1 MTRYFNIL
9 RIFWSASI
17 SAEMEYRVN
26 FLMAALSSVMTLAG
40 TALMLFLFYRSGY
53 QMGGWPWRDALAVVG
68 MFTILEGT
76 QSTFM
81 TPNRTRVTEHVREG
95 TLDFVLLKP
104 IDSQFWLSVRS
115 ISLWG
120 VPNIVMGLAIVA
132 YALVTRDT
140 PPLHTPPPPGS
151 VGAVTGISGAGIPG
165 ADVLLAGAALLLGVL
180 ILYSLGYLLSTLTI
194 WYIKLYN
201 ITMAMQALV
210 ETGRYPITAYP
221 AAYQVFFT
229 FVLPVAFM
237 TTVPA
242 QFVTGRGGAGWL
254 LGAAVVAGVCLTASI
269 AFWRF
274 ALRYYTSASS

>member
-1 MTRYFNIL
+1 MNRYLNIL
-9 RIFWSASI
+9 RIFWSASV

-26 FLMAALSSVMTLAG
+26 FLMAAISSVMTLAG
-40 TALMLFLFYRSGY
+40 TVLMLFLFYRTGY
-53 QMGGWPWRDALAVVG
+53 EMGGWPWRDALAVVG
-68 MFTILEGT
+68 VFTFLEGM

-95 TLDFVLLKP
+95 TLDFILLKP
-104 IDSQFWLSVRS
+104 VNSQFWLSVRT

-120 VPNIVMGLAIVA
+120 TPNILMGLVILI
-132 YALVTRDT
+132 YALVTRET
-140 PPLHTPPPPGS
+140 QPQF
-151 VGAVTGISGAGIPG
+151 TG
-165 ADVLLAGAALLLGVL
+165 VLIGCAALLLGVL
-180 ILYSLGYLLSTLTI
+180 MLYSLGYLLCTVSI

-242 QFVTGRGGAGWL
+242 QLMTGRGGAGWL
-254 LGAAVVAGVCLTASI
+254 LGAAVVAGVCLVASI

>member
-1 MTRYFNIL
+1 MNRYLNTL

-17 SAEMEYRVN
+17 SAEMEYRAN
-26 FLMAALSSVMTLAG
+26 FVMAALSSLMSLGG
-40 TALMLFLFYRSGY
+40 TVIMLYLFYRTGY
-53 QMGGWPWRDALAVVG
+53 EMGGWPWRDALAVVG
-68 MFTILEGT
+68 VFTFLEGM

-95 TLDFVLLKP
+95 TLDFVLIKP
-104 IDSQFWLSVRS
+104 INSQFWLSVRT

-120 VPNIVMGLAIVA
+120 IPNIFLGLAIVG
-132 YALVTRDT
+132 YGLITRET
-140 PPLHTPPPPGS
+140 PPTAG
-151 VGAVTGISGAGIPG
+151 GIFFGT
-165 ADVLLAGAALLLGVL
+165 AALLLGVL
-180 ILYSLGYLLSTLTI
+180 MLYSLGYLLSTISI

-221 AAYQVFFT
+221 AAYQTFFT

-242 QFVTGRGGAGWL
+242 QLMTARGGTGWL
-254 LGAAVVAGVCLTASI
+254 LGAVVVAALLLTLSI

>member
-1 MTRYFNIL
+1 MKRYFNTL

-17 SAEMEYRVN
+17 SAEMEYRMN
-26 FLMAALSSVMTLAG
+26 FVMAALSSLMTLAG
-40 TALMLFLFYRSGY
+40 TVLMLFLFYRTGY
-53 QMGGWPWRDALAVVG
+53 EMGGWHWRDALAVVG
-68 MFTILEGT
+68 IFTFLEGM
-76 QSTFM
+76 QATFM
-81 TPNRTRVTEHVREG
+81 APNRTRVTEHVREG

-104 IDSQFWLSVRS
+104 IDSQFWLSVRTV
-115 ISLWG
+115 SLWG
-120 VPNIVMGLAIVA
+120 VPNILMGLAILG
-132 YALVTRDT
+132 YALITRET
-140 PPLHTPPPPGS
+140 LPT
-151 VGAVTGISGAGIPG
+151 VGG
-165 ADVLLAGAALLLGVL
+165 LLLGTLALVL
-180 ILYSLGYLLSTLTI
+180 GVLMLYSLGYLLSTISI

-221 AAYQVFFT
+221 AAYQAFFT

-242 QFVTGRGGAGWL
+242 QLMTTKGGTGWL
-254 LGAAVVAGVCLTASI
+254 LGAVVVAGLLLILSI

>member
-1 MTRYFNIL
+1 MPRYFNIL

-17 SAEMEYRVN
+17 SAEMEYRLN
-26 FLMAALSSVMTLAG
+26 FIMAALSSVMTLAG
-40 TALMLFLFYRSGY
+40 TVLMLFLFYRTGY
-53 QMGGWPWRDALAVVG
+53 EMGGWPWRDALVVVG
-68 MFTILEGT
+68 IFTFLEGT
-76 QSTFM
+76 QSAFM

-95 TLDFVLLKP
+95 TLDFILLKP
-104 IDSQFWLSVRS
+104 VNSQFWLSVRS

-120 VPNIVMGLAIVA
+120 VPNILMGLAIVA
-132 YALVTRDT
+132 YALITRET
-140 PPLHTPPPPGS
+140 LPHL
-151 VGAVTGISGAGIPG
+151 AG
-165 ADVLLAGAALLLGVL
+165 VLLGCIALLLAVL
-180 ILYSLGYLLSTLTI
+180 ILYSLGYLLSTISI

-242 QFVTGRGGAGWL
+242 QLMTARGGAGWL
-254 LGAAVVAGVCLTASI
+254 LGAAVVAALLLMLSI

>member
-1 MTRYFNIL
+1 MTRYLNIL

-26 FLMAALSSVMTLAG
+26 FLMAAISSVMTLAG
-40 TALMLFLFYRSGY
+40 TVLMLFLFYRTGY

-68 MFTILEGT
+68 IFTFLEGT

-104 IDSQFWLSVRS
+104 VDSQFWLSVRS
-115 ISLWG
+115 VSLWG
-120 VPNIVMGLAIVA
+120 VPNVVMGLAIVV
-132 YALVTRDT
+132 YALMTRES
-140 PPLHTPPPPGS
+140 PPTVLG
-151 VGAVTGISGAGIPG
+151 
-165 ADVLLAGAALLLGVL
+165 VLLGSAALLLGVL
-180 ILYSLGYLLSTLTI
+180 MLYSLGYLLSTISI

-221 AAYQVFFT
+221 GAYQVFFT
-229 FVLPVAFM
+229 FILPVAFM

-242 QFVTGRGGAGWL
+242 QLMTARGGAGWL
-254 LGAAVVAGVCLTASI
+254 LGAVIVAAMLLLASI

>member
-1 MTRYFNIL
+1 MTRYLNAI

-17 SAEMEYRVN
+17 SAEMEYRAN
-26 FLMAALSSVMTLAG
+26 FLMATLSSVMTLAG
-40 TALMLFLFYRSGY
+40 TMFMLYLFYRTGY
-53 QMGGWPWRDALAVVG
+53 ELGGWPWRDALVVVG
-68 MFTILEGT
+68 VFTFLEGM

-104 IDSQFWLSVRS
+104 IDSQFWLSVRT
-115 ISLWG
+115 ISPWG
-120 VPNIVMGLAIVA
+120 IPNILLGLGVVV
-132 YALVTRDT
+132 YAALTRDR
-140 PPLHTPPPPGS
+140 LPGILDLLPAAATLIF
-151 VGAVTGISGAGIPG
+151 AV
-165 ADVLLAGAALLLGVL
+165 LM
-180 ILYSLGYLLSTLTI
+180 LYSLGYLLSTFSI
-194 WYIKLYN
+194 WYVKLYN
-201 ITMAMQALV
+201 ITMAMQTLV

-242 QFVTGRGGAGWL
+242 QFITGQGTAGWL
-254 LGAAVVAGVCLTASI
+254 LGAALVAAVLLILSI

>member
-1 MTRYFNIL
+1 MKRYFNTL

-26 FLMAALSSVMTLAG
+26 FAMAAFSSVMTLGG
-40 TALMLFLFYRSGY
+40 TLMMLFLFYRTGY
-53 QMGGWPWRDALAVVG
+53 EMGGWPWRDALAVVG
-68 MFTILEGT
+68 VFTFLEGM
-76 QSTFM
+76 QATFM
-81 TPNRTRVTEHVREG
+81 APNRTRVTEHVREG

-104 IDSQFWLSVRS
+104 INSQFWLSVRTV
-115 ISLWG
+115 SLWG
-120 VPNIVMGLAIVA
+120 VPNIILGLAIVGF
-132 YALVTRDT
+132 ALTTRET
-140 PPLHTPPPPGS
+140 PPTLAGL
-151 VGAVTGISGAGIPG
+151 ASG
-165 ADVLLAGAALLLGVL
+165 LLALGLAVL
-180 ILYSLGYLLSTLTI
+180 MLYSLGYLLSTISI

-221 AAYQVFFT
+221 GAYQAFFT

-242 QFVTGRGGAGWL
+242 RLMTGRGGTEWL
-254 LGAAVVAGVCLTASI
+254 LGAVIVAGLLLALSI
-269 AFWRF
+269 GFWRF

>member
-1 MTRYFNIL
+1 MTRYLNIL

-26 FLMAALSSVMTLAG
+26 FLMAAISSVMTLAG
-40 TALMLFLFYRSGY
+40 TVLMLFLFYRTGY

-68 MFTILEGT
+68 IFTFLEGT

-104 IDSQFWLSVRS
+104 VDSQFWLSVRS
-115 ISLWG
+115 VSLWG
-120 VPNIVMGLAIVA
+120 VPNVVMGLAIVV
-132 YALVTRDT
+132 YALTTRDT
-140 PPLHTPPPPGS
+140 PPTVLG
-151 VGAVTGISGAGIPG
+151 
-165 ADVLLAGAALLLGVL
+165 VLLGSAALLLGVL
-180 ILYSLGYLLSTLTI
+180 MLYSLGYLLSTISI

-221 AAYQVFFT
+221 GAYQVFFT

-242 QFVTGRGGAGWL
+242 QLMTARGGAGWL
-254 LGAAVVAGVCLTASI
+254 LGAIIVAALLLLASI

>member
-1 MTRYFNIL
+1 MQRYLSIL
-9 RIFWSASI
+9 RIFWSASV
-17 SAEMEYRVN
+17 SAEMEYRAN
-26 FLMAALSSVMTLAG
+26 FLMAAATSVMTLAG
-40 TALMLFLFYRSGY
+40 TVLMLFLFYRTGY

-68 MFTILEGT
+68 VFTFLEGT

-104 IDSQFWLSVRS
+104 VDSQFWLSVRAV
-115 ISLWG
+115 SLWG
-120 VPNIVMGLAIVA
+120 VPNIVMGLAIVV
-132 YALVTRDT
+132 YALVTRET
-140 PPLHTPPPPGS
+140 PPTG
-151 VGAVTGISGAGIPG
+151 VG
-165 ADVLLAGAALLLGVL
+165 VLLGSAALPLAVL
-180 ILYSLGYLLSTLTI
+180 MLYSLGYLLSTLSI
-194 WYIKLYN
+194 WFIKLYN

-221 AAYQVFFT
+221 LAYQTFFT

-242 QFVTGRGGAGWL
+242 QLMTSRGGTGWL
-254 LGAAVVAGVCLTASI
+254 LGAAVVAALLLTLSI

>member
-1 MTRYFNIL
+1 MLRYLNIL
-9 RIFWSASI
+9 RIFWSASV

-26 FLMAALSSVMTLAG
+26 FLMAAISSVMTLAG
-40 TALMLFLFYRSGY
+40 TVLMFFLFYRTGY
-53 QMGGWPWRDALAVVG
+53 EMGGWPWRDALAVVG
-68 MFTILEGT
+68 VFTFLEGM

-104 IDSQFWLSVRS
+104 IDSQFWLSVRTV
-115 ISLWG
+115 SLWG
-120 VPNIVMGLAIVA
+120 TPNIVMGLVIVV
-132 YALVTRDT
+132 YALITRET
-140 PPLHTPPPPGS
+140 RPT
-151 VGAVTGISGAGIPG
+151 VAG
-165 ADVLLAGAALLLGVL
+165 VLFGGAALLLAVL
-180 ILYSLGYLLSTLTI
+180 MLYSLGYLLCTLTI
-194 WYIKLYN
+194 WFIKLYN
-201 ITMAMQALV
+201 ITLAMQALV

-221 AAYQVFFT
+221 MAYQVFFT

-242 QFVTGRGGAGWL
+242 QLMTGRGGAGWL
-254 LGAAVVAGVCLTASI
+254 LGAAGVAALLLTLSI

>member
-1 MTRYFNIL
+1 MSRYLNIL
-9 RIFWSASI
+9 RIFWSASV

-26 FLMAALSSVMTLAG
+26 FLMAAISSVMTLAG
-40 TALMLFLFYRSGY
+40 TVLMLFLFYRTGY

-68 MFTILEGT
+68 VFTFLEGT

-81 TPNRTRVTEHVREG
+81 TPNRTRITEHVRTG
-95 TLDFVLLKP
+95 TLDFILLKP
-104 IDSQFWLSVRS
+104 INSQFWLSVRS

-120 VPNIVMGLAIVA
+120 TPNILMGLVIVV
-132 YALVTRDT
+132 YALVTREAQQ
-140 PPLHTPPPPGS
+140 G
-151 VGAVTGISGAGIPG
+151 GPG
-165 ADVLLAGAALLLGVL
+165 APQPAGVLLGGTAMLLAVL
-180 ILYSLGYLLSTLTI
+180 MLYSLGYILSTFSI
-194 WYIKLYN
+194 WFIKLYN

-242 QFVTGRGGAGWL
+242 QLMTARGGIGWL
-254 LGAAVVAGVCLTASI
+254 LGAAAVAALLLTLSI

>member
-1 MTRYFNIL
+1 MLRYLNTL

-26 FLMAALSSVMTLAG
+26 FAMAAFSSVMTLGG
-40 TALMLFLFYRSGY
+40 TLLMLFLFYRTGY
-53 QMGGWPWRDALAVVG
+53 QMGGWHWRDALAVVG
-68 MFTILEGT
+68 VFTFLEGM
-76 QSTFM
+76 QATFM
-81 TPNRTRVTEHVREG
+81 APNRTRVTEHVREG

-115 ISLWG
+115 VSLWG
-120 VPNIVMGLAIVA
+120 IPNIVMGAALIV
-132 YALVTRDT
+132 YSLLSRETV
-140 PPLHTPPPPGS
+140 PPLIG
-151 VGAVTGISGAGIPG
+151 VAFG
-165 ADVLLAGAALLLGVL
+165 LLALALAVL
-180 ILYSLGYLLSTLTI
+180 MLYSLGYLLSTISI

-221 AAYQVFFT
+221 AAYQGFFT

-242 QFVTGRGGAGWL
+242 QLMTGQGGTGWL
-254 LGAAVVAGVCLTASI
+254 LGAVVVAGLLLAMSI
-269 AFWRF
+269 GFWRF